1 MVLHFNLL
9 IVSFPLNEL
18 RVYMINFDNSTKV
31 PYLSLNLK
39 VYVINL
45 QQTSQPVEEIDK
57 IQWFLCWLG
66 ASFEAFSIAIG
77 ASKPGPVFNDLI
89 SQAESNEL
97 FLKSL
102 YGFTTSTPTAAF
114 SAEQSQS
121 RQIPSPQHLVPYA
134 QRLSQ
139 NHIYIYIF
147 RFTLYENTSVMHKY
161 NIQDRIFLKNFLSAN
176 SIYSTTKSKFIPDS
190 QQNFLVLR

>member
-1 MVLHFNLL
+1 
-9 IVSFPLNEL
+9 
-18 RVYMINFDNSTKV
+18 MINFDNSTKV
-31 PYLSLNLK
+31 PYLSLNLVVLLK

-161 NIQDRIFLKNFLSAN
+161 NIQDHIFLKSFWSAN